1 MFFTHCPVRAFPHGR
16 RAVTRIRRS
25 GRPRRIFAYVC
36 APAVCLLLAVAFL
49 WASRPAQAHGIAG
62 NRLFPGTLSFEDPA
76 VMDELA
82 LNLASLKHPP
92 EAGDDV
98 VDNAFGLEFSRLLTP
113 TVSLG
118 VSSGYMHRNWGGVS
132 RSGFDET
139 SLMLKTLL
147 WQNDLDEVMVSA
159 GLTGRVGSSGAQG
172 VGANQFSRVG
182 PGLFFGKGFGDAPAA
197 MAWLRPFA
205 ITGVLSVDV
214 PTSRTSVMLDN
225 SRAGQLLPE
234 PFSTS
239 TVLHWGLSIQYSTF
253 YLSPRFTPDHL
264 PNQEPL
270 YQFIPLVEF
279 AIDSPVGKP
288 SVATVNPGL
297 VYVADRY
304 QIGAEA
310 ILPLNSAAGRSTG
323 VRAQLLLFTDDL
335 IPSLFG
341 RPLFGP

>member
-1 MFFTHCPVRAFPHGR
+1 MLFAHRSVRPFWHGCTF
-16 RAVTRIRRS
+16 V
-25 GRPRRIFAYVC
+25 
-36 APAVCLLLAVAFL
+36 VCLMLVLALTWAF
-49 WASRPAQAHGIAG
+49 RPAHAHGIVG

-76 VMDELA
+76 VMDELV
-82 LNLASLKHPP
+82 LNGASLKHPP

-98 VDNAFGLEFSRLLTP
+98 VDNTFSWEFSRLLTP
-113 TVSLG
+113 TLSLSVSNG
-118 VSSGYMHRNWGGVS
+118 FIHRNWGNVP

-147 WQNDLDEVMVSA
+147 WQNDPHEVMISA
-159 GLTGRVGSSGAQG
+159 GLAGSIGASGAQG
-172 VGANQFSRVG
+172 VGANQFSTVG
-182 PGLFFGKGFGDAPAA
+182 PSLFFGKGFGDAPAA
-197 MAWLRPFA
+197 LAWLRPFA
-205 ITGVLSVDV
+205 VSGVLSAEV
-214 PTSRTSVMLDN
+214 PTARTSTTLDN
-225 SRAGQLLPE
+225 SIAGQLVPE

-253 YLSPRFTPDHL
+253 YLTPRFTPGRL
-264 PNQEPL
+264 PDQEPL

-297 VYVADRY
+297 VYVADKY

-310 ILPLNSAAGRSTG
+310 ILPLNSAAGHSTG

-341 RPLFGP
+341 KPVFGR

>member
-1 MFFTHCPVRAFPHGR
+1 MICLTLAFALP
-16 RAVTRIRRS
+16 
-25 GRPRRIFAYVC
+25 
-36 APAVCLLLAVAFL
+36 

-76 VMDELA
+76 VMDELV
-82 LNLASLKHPP
+82 LNGTSSKHPP
-92 EAGDDV
+92 VFGDDV
-98 VDNAFGLEFSRLLTP
+98 VDNTFSWEFSRLLTP
-113 TVSLG
+113 TLSLSVSN
-118 VSSGYMHRNWGGVS
+118 GYIHRNWGSVS

-147 WQNDLDEVMVSA
+147 WQNDLHEVMISA
-159 GLTGRVGSSGAQG
+159 GLAGGIGASGAQG
-172 VGANQFSRVG
+172 VGANQFSTVG
-182 PGLFFGKGFGDAPAA
+182 PSLFFGKGFGDAPSGL
-197 MAWLRPFA
+197 AWLRPFA
-205 ITGVLSVDV
+205 VSGVLSAEV
-214 PTSRTSVMLDN
+214 PTAKTSMTLDN
-225 SRAGQLLPE
+225 SVAGQLVPE

-253 YLSPRFTPDHL
+253 YLTPRFTPGRL

-279 AIDSPVGKP
+279 AVDSPVGKP

-297 VYVADRY
+297 VYVADKY

-341 RPLFGP
+341 KPVFGR